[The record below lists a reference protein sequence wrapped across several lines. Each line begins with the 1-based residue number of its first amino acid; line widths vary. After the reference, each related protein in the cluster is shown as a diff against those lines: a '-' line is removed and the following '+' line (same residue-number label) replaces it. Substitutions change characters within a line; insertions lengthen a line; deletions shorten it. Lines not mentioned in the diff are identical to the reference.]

1 MIRKIVIA
9 DDHQIVRNGLSALF
23 AKEGKYK
30 VVGYA
35 NNGREAIREAQE
47 KKPDV
52 IIMDL
57 NMPELNGFAAIKKIV
72 SKSRNIKILVLSML
86 SDKRFISRA
95 FKEGANGYVLKDC
108 AYDELI
114 NAIES
119 VCSGGTY
126 ISPDIAGI
134 VIEDFVNQPQDSNID
149 KNLLSA
155 REGEVLQL
163 LAEGKSTKEI
173 AYILDLSPKT
183 IETHRS
189 QIMDKLD
196 IHNIA
201 ELTKYAIREGLTDL
215 D

>member
-1 MIRKIVIA
+1 MARKILIA
-9 DDHQIVRNGLSALF
+9 DDHRIVREGLTALL
-23 AKEGKYK
+23 AKEDKYK
-30 VVGYA
+30 IVGYA
-35 NNGREAIREAQE
+35 KNGHEAIRQAVE

-52 IIMDL
+52 VIMDL
-57 NMPELNGFAAIKKIV
+57 NMPELNGFTAIKKIV
-72 SKSRNIKILVLSML
+72 SNNDNIKILVLSML

-95 FKEGANGYVLKDC
+95 FKEGAKGYVLKDC

-114 NAIES
+114 NAIEA
-119 VCSGGTY
+119 VCSGGIY
-126 ISPDIAGI
+126 ISPDIAGV
-134 VIEDFVNQPQDSNID
+134 VIEKFVSQPQDSYVHED
-149 KNLLSA
+149 LLSA
-155 REGEVLQL
+155 REREVLQL

-189 QIMDKLD
+189 QIMGKLD

-215 D
+215 N